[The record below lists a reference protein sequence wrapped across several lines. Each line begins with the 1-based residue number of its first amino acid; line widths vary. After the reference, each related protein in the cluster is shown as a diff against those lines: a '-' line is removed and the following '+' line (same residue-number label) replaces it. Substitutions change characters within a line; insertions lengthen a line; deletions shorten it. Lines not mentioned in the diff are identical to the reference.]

1 MDAPNVTSDEG
12 GSDND
17 WGPWKESG
25 YDVDLVPEESRLS
38 HIPSAPSS
46 AFSSAPSSTDH
57 WFEGERFST

>member
-25 YDVDLVPEESRLS
+25 YDVDFGAEGGRGSP
-38 HIPSAPSS
+38 IPPAPLA
-46 AFSSAPSSTDH
+46 AFRSLA
-57 WFEGERFST
+57 RFDAV